1 MKKLSLYVFLGLLW
15 CNVGFAFNLNLRC
28 FYVEQEFVQ
37 DAYKMNVLINGDT
50 KKIVTS
56 DFIEVKE
63 YEIIETKL
71 TSSGNSI
78 FYINAHRKENTTNE
92 LLNLN
97 FEMDF
102 PKVSFYI
109 AYFDITNEKFEKV
122 HINKLICNK

>member
-1 MKKLSLYVFLGLLW
+1 
-15 CNVGFAFNLNLRC
+15 
-28 FYVEQEFVQ
+28 VQ

>member
-1 MKKLSLYVFLGLLW
+1 MKKAIAIIVLGLLW
-15 CNVGFAFNLNLRC
+15 CNVGFAINLNLRC
-28 FYVEQEFVQ
+28 FYVGQEFVQ

-56 DFIEVKE
+56 DFIEVRE

-78 FYINAHRKENTTNE
+78 FYINAHRKEKTTNE

-109 AYFDITNEKFEKV
+109 AYFDIVNDKFEKV